1 VRNVD
6 ARQQTTEN
14 HILERNEEDNSRTN
28 VVTELNSSL
37 AYNDTRVNEIDNSR
51 HEEQSTT
58 YAFTDQDNSQ
68 TTYVNDNDT
77 VFDETRSV
85 TLAFP
90 ESRTVVAD
98 NSTTLNQVDNFENVD
113 RSTSEINNIDASQ
126 TRYVTNEDP
135 TYVFDNSSSSFLN
148 FAAPERTGGAIVVG
162 NA

>member
-1 VRNVD
+1 
-6 ARQQTTEN
+6 
-14 HILERNEEDNSRTN
+14 

-51 HEEQSTT
+51 REETT
-58 YAFTDQDNSQ
+58 TAYNFTDQDNSQ

-77 VFDETRSV
+77 ILQENRDV
-85 TLAFP
+85 TMAFP
-90 ESRTVVAD
+90 ESRTIEAD
-98 NSTTLNQVDNFENVD
+98 NSTTLNQITNFENVD

-126 TRYVTNEDP
+126 THFVTTEDP
-135 TYVFDNSSSSFLN
+135 TYVFDNSSRSFLN

>member
-1 VRNVD
+1 
-6 ARQQTTEN
+6 
-14 HILERNEEDNSRTN
+14 
-28 VVTELNSSL
+28 
-37 AYNDTRVNEIDNSR
+37 
-51 HEEQSTT
+51 
-58 YAFTDQDNSQ
+58 
-68 TTYVNDNDT
+68 
-77 VFDETRSV
+77 
-85 TLAFP
+85 
-90 ESRTVVAD
+90 VAD